1 MKGIVLAGGTGS
13 RLWPITLATS
23 KQLLPVYD
31 KPMIYYPLSVL
42 MLAGIKDVLIITTPQ
57 DTEPFA
63 RLLGDGSQ
71 WGMSITYRVQPE
83 PNGIAQAFVIGA
95 DFIGADDVALVLGDN
110 IFHGPGLTRILR
122 TARDGVDGAMLF
134 GYEVSDPERYGVG
147 EADGDGRLL
156 SIEEKPAVPRSNRA
170 ITGLYFYSNDVVG
183 IAGSLQPSA
192 RGELEITDVN
202 KVYLS
207 AGPRPVA
214 GPGPRFRLAG
224 HRHLRIAERGRSV
237 RAGDPAPAG
246 RPDRVPGRNRVGPA
260 LDHPR
265 GSARSPERTWAAA
278 TTASTWSAWPSPR
291 CRPAGPDSPSGG
303 RKSRAVG
310 RHGDVGTVRPG
321 EAAGPGLSLVGIG
334 CLPVEHLPQALRQ
347 CVGVADREAQ
357 ADRSGHLGQHRDVRR
372 DDRYAGRQR
381 LDGRH
386 AEPLVNAR

>member
-42 MLAGIKDVLIITTPQ
+42 MLAGIRDVLIITTPQ

-122 TARDGVDGAMLF
+122 TARDGVDGCMLF

-147 EADGDGRLL
+147 EADDDGRLL
-156 SIEEKPAVPRSNRA
+156 SIEEKPAAPQATGPSPACTSTPTTWSASPAPCSRRPRR
-170 ITGLYFYSNDVVG
+170 TRDHRREQGLSR
-183 IAGSLQPSA
+183 AGS
-192 RGELEITDVN
+192 
-202 KVYLS
+202 
-207 AGPRPVA
+207 GPAA

-224 HRHLRIAERGRSV
+224 HR
-237 RAGDPAPAG
+237 APT
-246 RPDRVPGRNRVGPA
+246 NR
-260 LDHPR
+260 
-265 GSARSPERTWAAA
+265 
-278 TTASTWSAWPSPR
+278 
-291 CRPAGPDSPSGG
+291 
-303 RKSRAVG
+303 
-310 RHGDVGTVRPG
+310 
-321 EAAGPGLSLVGIG
+321 
-334 CLPVEHLPQALRQ
+334 
-347 CVGVADREAQ
+347 
-357 ADRSGHLGQHRDVRR
+357 
-372 DDRYAGRQR
+372 
-381 LDGRH
+381 
-386 AEPLVNAR
+386 